1 MSAAVPLDSQ
11 ATSSGGL
18 DMARIVRAV
27 LSSYYVRQVG
37 KALFTIFF
45 VTTLIF
51 FLVRMMPSNPV
62 ERFVIDLMY
71 SEGMSRQEAMD
82 RARTIFAIDLDA
94 PLTRQYMDY
103 LSNLLRGDLGVSLLS
118 RGTPV
123 IDIIKA
129 VLPWTLFSVGTG
141 LSISFTIGVLVGT
154 VTAYRRQSVIDP
166 IITGLSSF
174 LSAIPG
180 YLQAI
185 LIIVFLGVQI
195 KINGKALVPI
205 HQMRGAY
212 TPGIQPGFTWTFIK
226 DAFFHA
232 SLPIATYVLTTVGGW
247 TLTMKSSTINTL
259 GEDYVTVA
267 RARGLSDG
275 RITTAYVGRN
285 ALLPLASQLA
295 ISIGFAIGGSALIET
310 YFVYPGIGSRLG
322 GAVGGRDYPVMQ
334 GIFLMITFVVI
345 FSNLL
350 ADFLYSVLDPRIRV
364 GGGK

>member
-1 MSAAVPLDSQ
+1 ML
-11 ATSSGGL
+11 
-18 DMARIVRAV
+18 RNIW
-27 LSSYYVRQVG
+27 SSYYVRQAG

-51 FLVRMMPSNPV
+51 FLVRLMPSNPV
-62 ERFVIDLMY
+62 ERFVIDAMY
-71 SEGMSRQEAMD
+71 SQGISRQDALD
-82 RARTIFAIDLDA
+82 QARAIFAIDLDA
-94 PLTRQYMDY
+94 PMYEQYIDY
-103 LSNLLRGDLGVSLLS
+103 LGNLFKGDLGVSLLS

-129 VLPWTLFSVGTG
+129 VLPWTLFSVGVG
-141 LSISFTIGVLVGT
+141 LAISFTIGMLVGT
-154 VTAYRRQSVIDP
+154 VVAYRRESILDP
-166 IITGLSSF
+166 VITGVSSF

-180 YLQAI
+180 YLMAI

-212 TPGIQPGFTWTFIK
+212 SPGIQPGFTWVFIK
-226 DAFFHA
+226 DVFFHA
-232 SLPIATYVLTTVGGW
+232 ALPISTYILTTIGGW
-247 TLTMKSSTINTL
+247 TLAMKSSTINTL

-267 RARGLSDG
+267 RARGLSDR

-295 ISIGFAIGGSALIET
+295 ISIGFAIGGSTLIET

-345 FSNLL
+345 SANLL
-350 ADFLYSVLDPRIRV
+350 ADFLYSVLDPRIRI
-364 GGGK
+364 GGGS

>member
-1 MSAAVPLDSQ
+1 MSTIAQRSETAP
-11 ATSSGGL
+11 SGGL
-18 DMARIVRAV
+18 DMVRIWRAV
-27 LSSYYVRQVG
+27 VSSYYVRQIG

-45 VTTLIF
+45 VITLIF
-51 FLVRMMPSNPV
+51 FLIRLMPSNPV
-62 ERFVIDLMY
+62 ERFVLDAMY
-71 SEGMSRQEAMD
+71 SQGISRQDALD
-82 RARTIFAIDLDA
+82 QARAIFAIDLDA
-94 PLTRQYMDY
+94 PVTRQYVDY
-103 LSNLLRGDLGVSLLS
+103 LSNLLKGDLGVSLLS
-118 RGTPV
+118 RSTPV
-123 IDIIKA
+123 SDIIKA

-141 LSISFTIGVLVGT
+141 LAISFTIGILVGT
-154 VTAYRRQSVIDP
+154 VIAYRRQSILDP

-212 TPGIQPGFTWTFIK
+212 TPGIQPGFTWEFIK
-226 DAFFHA
+226 DVFFHA
-232 SLPIATYVLTTVGGW
+232 ALPIATYILTTIGGW
-247 TLTMKSSTINTL
+247 TLTMKSNTINTL

-295 ISIGFAIGGSALIET
+295 ISIGFAIGGSTLIET

-322 GAVGGRDYPVMQ
+322 GAVGSRDYPVMQ

-345 FSNLL
+345 FSNLI

-364 GGGK
+364 GGGS